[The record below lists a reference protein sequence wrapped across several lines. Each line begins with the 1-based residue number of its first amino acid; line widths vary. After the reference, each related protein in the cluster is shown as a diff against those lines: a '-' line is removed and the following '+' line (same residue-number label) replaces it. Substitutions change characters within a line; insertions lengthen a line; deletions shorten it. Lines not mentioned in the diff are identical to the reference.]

1 MAEELGLRP
10 IGGPPL
16 RLNGLGS
23 GPVVWSTARYK
34 IPLVDVGGRVVEL
47 TAYGLDQITTNV
59 EAVNPD
65 SMQAMFPEVP
75 SGKLEGASGR
85 VSLLVGQDNL
95 KFFPVENR
103 RNSDAA
109 LHRSQFGTG
118 WVASGKP
125 SDEPVASQRRKRSPA
140 RPKVEK
146 PLEVTT
152 LAVTTASREGGIFL
166 SLDFLSAEALGTDL
180 PRRCVSCLG
189 CKNANSERTQFPSR
203 RIKNTR

>member
-1 MAEELGLRP
+1 M
-10 IGGPPL
+10 
-16 RLNGLGS
+16 
-23 GPVVWSTARYK
+23 WSTARYK

-109 LHRSQFGTG
+109 LHRSRFGTG
-118 WVASGKP
+118 WVA
-125 SDEPVASQRRKRSPA
+125 
-140 RPKVEK
+140 
-146 PLEVTT
+146 
-152 LAVTTASREGGIFL
+152 
-166 SLDFLSAEALGTDL
+166 
-180 PRRCVSCLG
+180 
-189 CKNANSERTQFPSR
+189 
-203 RIKNTR
+203 